1 MLFPGIPQFTIS
13 GAPKPVKYR
22 ALRSRV
28 TASISMRSLI
38 PELPGALEPTAM
50 KGCAFPA
57 WVTVFSSLPLSL
69 SLSLSFFF

>member
-1 MLFPGIPQFTIS
+1 MELTSIGGNASSILGMLFPAIPQFTIS
-13 GAPKPVKYR
+13 GAPKRVKHR

-38 PELPGALEPTAM
+38 PELPGALEPAAM

-57 WVTVFSSLPLSL
+57 
-69 SLSLSFFF
+69 